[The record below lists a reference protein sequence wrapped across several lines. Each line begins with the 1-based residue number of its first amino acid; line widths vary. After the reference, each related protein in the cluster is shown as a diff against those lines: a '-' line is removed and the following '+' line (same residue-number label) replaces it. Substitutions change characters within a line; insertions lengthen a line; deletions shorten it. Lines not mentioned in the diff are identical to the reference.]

1 MKKLW
6 LLAALVAFS
15 LQAFVLDAQTLKLG
29 TDPTFAPYETKSP
42 SGEIVGFEI
51 DIAKAICQKMGV
63 KPVWVEND
71 FDSIIPALQA
81 KKFDVIVSGM
91 AVNEKRKQ
99 QVSFT
104 DKVFHTPAGM
114 VVRKGSGLK
123 TLPES
128 LKGKSVGMQQ
138 GTIFEQYARKYYA
151 PRGVTVTPYKTPD
164 LYRAD
169 LMAGRL
175 DAVMDDMV
183 VLQTNILSKPEG
195 KDYELAKPT
204 LRDEIF
210 GVGASFGLRKGD
222 TALLQKLN
230 KALAQIRKDGTYAK
244 IAKKYFTFDP
254 YGD

>member
-1 MKKLW
+1 MKRF
-6 LLAALVAFS
+6 LLLGALVALS
-15 LQAFVLDAQTLKLG
+15 LQAFTLNAQTIKLG
-29 TDPTFAPYETKSP
+29 TDPTFAPFESKSP

-51 DIAKAICQKMGV
+51 DIAKAMCAKMGV

-81 KKFDVIVSGM
+81 KKFDAIVSGM
-91 AVNEKRKQ
+91 AVNEKRKLQ
-99 QVSFT
+99 INFT

-114 VVRKGSGLK
+114 VVKQGSGLT
-123 TLPES
+123 TLAAS

-151 PRGVTVTPYKTPD
+151 PYGVTVTPYKTPD

-169 LMAGRL
+169 LLDGRL
-175 DAVMDDMV
+175 DAVMDDSV
-183 VLQTNILSKPEG
+183 VLQTTLLTKPEG
-195 KDYELAKPT
+195 KDYEYAKPA

-210 GVGASFGLRKGD
+210 GKGAGFGVRKD
-222 TALLQKLN
+222 DAALLNKLN
-230 KALAQIRKDGTYAK
+230 KALADIRKDGTYAK
-244 IAKKYFTFDP
+244 IAKKYFSFDP

>member
-1 MKKLW
+1 MKKIWILG
-6 LLAALVAFS
+6 ALVALS
-15 LQAFVLDAQTLKLG
+15 LQAFGLNAQTLKLG
-29 TDPTFAPYETKSP
+29 TDPTFAPFESKSP
-42 SGEIVGFEI
+42 TGEIVGFEVE
-51 DIAKAICQKMGV
+51 IAKAVCARMGV

-128 LKGKSVGMQQ
+128 LKGKTVGVQQ
-138 GTIFEQYARKYYA
+138 GTIFEQYCRKYFS

-164 LYRAD
+164 LCRAD
-169 LMAGRL
+169 LIAGRL
-175 DAVMDDMV
+175 DAVMDDSVM
-183 VLQTNILSKPEG
+183 LQTNILAKPEG
-195 KDYELAKPT
+195 KDYEFAKPV

-222 TALLQKLN
+222 TVLLQKLN
-230 KALAQIRKDGTYAK
+230 QALAQIRKDGTYAK

>member
-1 MKKLW
+1 MKKMW
-6 LLAALVAFS
+6 LLGALVTLS
-15 LQAFVLDAQTLKLG
+15 LQAFTLDAQTLKLG
-29 TDPTFAPYETKSP
+29 TDPTFAPFESKSP

-51 DIAKAICQKMGV
+51 DIAKAMCEKMGV

-81 KKFDVIVSGM
+81 KKFDFIVSGM

-99 QVSFT
+99 QVNFT
-104 DKVFHTPAGM
+104 NKVFHTPAGM
-114 VVRKGSGLK
+114 AVKKGSGLK
-123 TLPES
+123 TTAES
-128 LKGKSVGMQQ
+128 LKGKTVGMQQ

-151 PRGVTVTPYKTPD
+151 PAGVIVTPYKTPD

-169 LMAGRL
+169 LLAGRL
-175 DAVMDDMV
+175 DAVMDDSV
-183 VLQTNILSKPEG
+183 VLETTLLSKPEG
-195 KDYELAKPT
+195 KAYEFAKPV
-204 LRDEIF
+204 LQDEIF
-210 GVGASFGLRKGD
+210 GAGAAFAVRKDD

-230 KALAQIRKDGTYAK
+230 KALADIRKDGTYNK

>member
-1 MKKLW
+1 MKKNWILG
-6 LLAALVAFS
+6 ALVALSF
-15 LQAFVLDAQTLKLG
+15 QAFALNAQTLKLG

-42 SGEIVGFEI
+42 TGEIVGFEI
-51 DIAKAICQKMGV
+51 DIAKAMCEKMGV

-128 LKGKSVGMQQ
+128 LRGKSVGMQQ
-138 GTIFEQYARKYYA
+138 GTIFEQYARKYFA
-151 PRGVTVTPYKTPD
+151 PHGVTVTPYKTPD

-175 DAVMDDMV
+175 DAVMDDSV

-195 KDYELAKPT
+195 KDYEFAKPT

-244 IAKKYFTFDP
+244 IASKYFTFDP

>member
-1 MKKLW
+1 MW
-6 LLAALVAFS
+6 LLGALVTLS
-15 LQAFVLDAQTLKLG
+15 LQAFALNAQTLKLG
-29 TDPTFAPYETKSP
+29 TDPTFAPYESKSP

-51 DIAKAICQKMGV
+51 DIAKAMCQKMGV

-81 KKFDVIVSGM
+81 KKFDAIVSGM

-99 QVSFT
+99 QVNFT

-123 TLPES
+123 TLAAS

-138 GTIFEQYARKYYA
+138 GTIFEQYARKYYS
-151 PRGVTVTPYKTPD
+151 PYGVNVTPYKTPD

-169 LMAGRL
+169 LLAGRL
-175 DAVMDDMV
+175 DAVMDDSV
-183 VLQTNILSKPEG
+183 VLQTTLLSKPEG
-195 KDYELAKPT
+195 KDYEFAKPA

-210 GVGASFGLRKGD
+210 GVGAAFGVRKDD

-230 KALAQIRKDGTYAK
+230 KALAAIRKDGTYDK

>member
-1 MKKLW
+1 MKNVW
-6 LLAALVAFS
+6 LLSALVALS
-15 LQAFVLDAQTLKLG
+15 LQAFTLNAQTIKLG
-29 TDPTFAPYETKSP
+29 TDPTFAPYETKAP

-51 DIAKAICQKMGV
+51 DIAKAVCAKMGV

-104 DKVFHTPAGM
+104 DRVFHTPAAM

-123 TLPES
+123 TLADS

-138 GTIFEQYARKYYA
+138 GTIFEQYARKYFA
-151 PRGVTVTPYKTPD
+151 PHGVIVTPYKTPD

-169 LMAGRL
+169 LIAGRL
-175 DAVMDDMV
+175 DAVMDDAV
-183 VLQTNILSKPEG
+183 VLQTNILSRPEG
-195 KDYELAKPT
+195 KDYEFAKPA

-210 GVGASFGLRKGD
+210 GVGAAFGVRKGD
-222 TALLQKLN
+222 TALQQKLN
-230 KALAQIRKDGTYAK
+230 KAIAQIRKDGTYAK